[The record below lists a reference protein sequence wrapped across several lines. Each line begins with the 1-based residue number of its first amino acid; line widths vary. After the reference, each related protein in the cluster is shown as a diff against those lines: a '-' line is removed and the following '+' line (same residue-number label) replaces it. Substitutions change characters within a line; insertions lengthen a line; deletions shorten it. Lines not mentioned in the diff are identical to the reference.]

1 MSTTISIFVRHD
13 LHIYKKKIE
22 KLKISTKESKNI
34 SYWKLLNSSKYVGLF
49 VIIIG
54 IGDIFK

>member
-1 MSTTISIFVRHD
+1 MH
-13 LHIYKKKIE
+13 LPKKIE

-34 SYWKLLNSSKYVGLF
+34 SYGKLLNSSKYVGLF

-54 IGDIFK
+54 IEDIFK